1 MKKIFIADFHEE
13 SNSFNPALAGMG
25 FFEAYGVCFDEEVL
39 NPEGRP
45 VSTVKYG
52 VKALKDAG
60 YNLVGGVVMRSG
72 SAGPVDSTTVDYFIK
87 ESIKRLKMHNDL
99 DGVLLTMHG
108 ATTSNKSEDV
118 CGDVIE
124 AYRKAV
130 GENVIISV
138 TFDLHANV
146 TEKILKNADY
156 ISSYQTYPHLDL
168 GEVGARGAEKLIKHF
183 TCGKRYVASASVPII
198 APAHAYTTGT
208 RELKKL
214 MDKAFQYKKDG
225 VIDDYCVF
233 QVQPW
238 LDVSEMSARVVIT
251 SKSEETSINVA
262 NELIEMEFDLKE
274 DLQGENLVDVDFVIE
289 RAIKNDTGKPVILVD
304 SADSPNAGAC
314 GDSAYVLEKLLPY
327 KNDIRCAVAVSDVS
341 AVDKAF
347 EVGVGGVSDFTIGA
361 TVAPKLSSP
370 VTIKGAVVKSL
381 HDGSFYMYG
390 PQERGSIRNVG
401 KTAILQLGK
410 IYIHLSYNGL
420 AEGDKNFYA
429 SFGIDPE
436 LCDLV
441 SVKACTSF
449 RAGYEKFSAEIYNTS
464 TKGAAGPVLQKL
476 PFENRPKPMYPF
488 EEISKSDIVKAKI
501 YRR

>member
-1 MKKIFIADFHEE
+1 MKKIFIADYHEE
-13 SNSFNPALAGMG
+13 SNSFNPALTGMD
-25 FFEAYGVCFDEEVL
+25 FFNGYGICLDDEVL
-39 NPEGRP
+39 NPQGKS
-45 VSTVKYG
+45 VSTVKLG

-72 SAGPVDSTTVDYFIK
+72 SGGPVNSKTVDYFLS
-87 ESIKRLKMHNDL
+87 ESIKRLKEHNDL

-108 ATTSNKSEDV
+108 ATTSDKSEDV
-118 CGDVIE
+118 CGDIIE
-124 AYRKAV
+124 AYRKVV
-130 GENVIISV
+130 GEKVIISV

-146 TEKILKNADY
+146 TEKILNNADY

-168 GEVGARGAEKLIKHF
+168 GEVGIRGAEKLITHF
-183 TCGKRYVASASVPII
+183 NSGKRYVASASVPII

-214 MDKAFQYKKDG
+214 MDKAAKYKKEG
-225 VIDDYCVF
+225 IIDDYAIF

-238 LDVSEMSARVVIT
+238 LDVSEMSSRVVIT
-251 SKSEETSINVA
+251 SKSKETSINIA
-262 NELIEMEFDLKE
+262 NELINMEFDLRV
-274 DLQGENLVDVDFVIE
+274 DLQGEPLVDIE
-289 RAIKNDTGKPVILVD
+289 YVAKKALENKTGKPVILVD

-327 KNDIRCAVAVSDVS
+327 KDELKCAVAVSDAI

-347 EVGVGGVSDFTIGA
+347 EVGVNGVADFTIGA
-361 TVAPKLSSP
+361 TIAPKLSTP
-370 VTIKGAVVKSL
+370 ITIKGAVVKSL

-390 PQERGSIRNVG
+390 PQERGYIRNIG

-410 IYIHLSYNGL
+410 MFIHLSYNGL

-449 RAGYEKFSAEIYNTS
+449 RAGYEKFSAEIYNTN

-476 PFENRPKPMYPF
+476 PYENRPKPMYPF
-488 EEISKSDIVKAKI
+488 EEISNSDIVKAKI
-501 YRR
+501 YRD

>member
-1 MKKIFIADFHEE
+1 MKKIFVSDFHEE
-13 SNSFNPALAGMG
+13 SNSFNPALTGMD
-25 FFEAYGVCFDEEVL
+25 FFEGYGVCLDDEVL
-39 NPEGRP
+39 NPQGRS
-45 VSTVKYG
+45 VSTVKMG

-72 SAGPVDSTTVDYFIK
+72 SGGPVDSKTVDFFLE
-87 ESIKRLKMHNDL
+87 ESIKRLKKHNDL

-108 ATTSNKSEDV
+108 ATTSDKSQDV
-118 CGDVIE
+118 CGDIIE
-124 AYRKAV
+124 AYRKVV
-130 GENVIISV
+130 GEKVIISV

-168 GEVGARGAEKLIKHF
+168 GEVGARGAEKLITHF
-183 TCGKRYVASASVPII
+183 NCGKRYVASASVPII

-214 MDKAFQYKKDG
+214 MDKAAEYKKDG
-225 VIDDYCVF
+225 VIDDYAVF

-238 LDVSEMSARVVIT
+238 LDVNEMSARVVIT
-251 SKSEETSINVA
+251 SSLEETSINIA
-262 NELIEMEFDLKE
+262 NELIDMEFNLRV
-274 DLQGENLVDVDFVIE
+274 DLQGENLVDVEYVVKKALE
-289 RAIKNDTGKPVILVD
+289 NKSGKPVILVD

-327 KNDIRCAVAVSDVS
+327 KDQLKCAVAVSDVN

-347 EVGVGGVSDFTIGA
+347 ELGVGGVGDFTIGA
-361 TVAPKLSSP
+361 TVAPKLSEP
-370 VTIKGAVVKSL
+370 VFVKGAVVKSL

-390 PQERGSIRNVG
+390 PQERGFVRNIG
-401 KTAILQLGK
+401 KTAILQVGK
-410 IYIHLSYNGL
+410 IFIHLSYNGL

-449 RAGYEKFSAEIYNTS
+449 RAGYEKFSAEIYNTT

-476 PFENRPKPMYPF
+476 PYEYRPKPMYPF
-488 EEISKSDIVKAKI
+488 EEITTSDIVKAKI
-501 YRR
+501 YR